1 MFSHKAHAVDPN
13 HDVSSL
19 VSSDPVISKLA
30 AWHVWPLKQGPIG
43 SSSLP
48 KQTNQTNKPDKQTNM
63 HHSSTK
69 INQIA
74 VLPFFFS
81 IFPYLPQNQPPPPK
95 KKGSGPR
102 PQSNNRPPW
111 NLFQLVPGK
120 VCDSE
125 IVFCLKKITLPK
137 NNAQKAIPEGNV
149 ESLQT
154 SRFQGRKC

>member
-81 IFPYLPQNQPPPPK
+81 IFPYLPQNQPPPQKKNAVDRGLNRTIGLHGISSSSCLGKFATVKLSFVWKKSHSLKLTPK
-95 KKGSGPR
+95 R
-102 PQSNNRPPW
+102 PS
-111 NLFQLVPGK
+111 
-120 VCDSE
+120 
-125 IVFCLKKITLPK
+125 
-137 NNAQKAIPEGNV
+137 QKE
-149 ESLQT
+149 T
-154 SRFQGRKC
+154 